1 MRRLAAAAGCRS
13 RQQVGN
19 QARRPRGMNSGG
31 LLCALLI
38 TLVLTQGGCTSI
50 SRSTSDLFKLTVS
63 QHRSQMPTAA
73 QVAANRYYQMYVHTS
88 TGQAVLILG
97 NLDGNRED
105 WYGHGNVVIFLRHG
119 QIVKTSGLAQNL
131 EGLHE
136 PADNPFARGLQ
147 HLTAPIAYTRTE
159 DWSGYRYGVPV
170 HARLEPLGKTRID
183 ILGTSHEVLH
193 VRETL
198 DAPAAHYHAVN
209 QYWVDPTD
217 GLAWKSIQQIVP
229 GQAITLVQLKPF
241 RGALP

>member
-1 MRRLAAAAGCRS
+1 MFFSLLLAGS
-13 RQQVGN
+13 
-19 QARRPRGMNSGG
+19 
-31 LLCALLI
+31 LLAL
-38 TLVLTQGGCTSI
+38 GGCTSI
-50 SRSTSDLFKLTVS
+50 SRSTTDLLKLAVN

-73 QVAANRYYQMYVHTS
+73 QVAANRYYQMYVRTS

-97 NLDGNRED
+97 NLDGTRED
-105 WYGHGNVVIFLRHG
+105 WYGHGNVVVFLRHG
-119 QIVKTSGLAQNL
+119 QLVKTTGLAQNL

-147 HLTAPIAYTRTE
+147 HLTAPVAYTRTE

-170 HARLEPLGKTRID
+170 HAQLEPLGRTQID
-183 ILGTSHEVLH
+183 ILGTPHEVLH

-198 DAPAAHYHAVN
+198 NAPAAHFHAVN
-209 QYWVDPTD
+209 QYWVDPQD
-217 GLAWKSIQQIVP
+217 GLVWKSVQQVVP